1 MAFTLDQILCI
12 PFTVSIIKGIIP
24 TPTNVCKKTRRYRKK
39 LQSMCWNVK
48 KLKSLNLVKKNS
60 KGEWKEIP
68 EGYRKNKQTRELA

>member
-1 MAFTLDQILCI
+1 
-12 PFTVSIIKGIIP
+12 
-24 TPTNVCKKTRRYRKK
+24 
-39 LQSMCWNVK
+39 MCWNVK